1 MEDYKLLANFESR
14 EYPSCPAPYR
24 LALFFGCLRGTHAQT
39 VSIPMAHAYSPPMS
53 NAPYPSNSQSVPHS
67 NSAPPPAD
75 ARDAAYRVLST
86 HAMSFPELL
95 PVEPQIQHL
104 EPRDRA
110 LCHAIIRESVTRW
123 ITLRHIIT
131 QLAGRGFETIEPRM
145 QGVLVGASAQLLL
158 LDRLPPHAVI
168 NESVEWAKRYIRPKA
183 GGMINAV
190 LRKVARSRGELL
202 DQYNNEPTAI
212 PVASGGA
219 LMLNDSELPIDDL
232 SRISSAYSLPKAT
245 IKRWTNLYPDIADQL
260 CAHTL
265 MHPPTLIYCQDWT
278 EIVDQEDLE
287 PHNSMSHR
295 VYTGSR
301 THLTRLLDTNPTLR
315 VQDSASSAVVN
326 SIPEGNYKTIIDYC
340 AGQGTKTR
348 QLSERFPNATIIAME
363 IDSRRLDTLMDVFD
377 GSRNV
382 LVRHVDELE
391 ETLHN
396 GADLILTDVP
406 CSNSGVLA
414 RRMEARYR
422 PMTSQVGRLAT
433 IQLDILTTVIPHL
446 NPGGTLVYSTCSIE
460 PEENQDVRDW
470 IIADPIFEF
479 VEDHQILPS
488 GRPGDPSSIYT
499 DGSYACIFKKT
510 N

>member
-1 MEDYKLLANFESR
+1 M
-14 EYPSCPAPYR
+14 P
-24 LALFFGCLRGTHAQT
+24 
-39 VSIPMAHAYSPPMS
+39 
-53 NAPYPSNSQSVPHS
+53 NAPYPRNSQQAPYSPNS

-75 ARDAAYRVLST
+75 ARDAAYRVLSA
-86 HAMSFPELL
+86 HAISFPDLL

-145 QGVLVGASAQLLL
+145 QGVLIGASAQLLL

-183 GGMINAV
+183 GGMTNAI
-190 LRKVARSRGELL
+190 LRKVARTRGQLL
-202 DQYNNEPTAI
+202 DTYDNQPNAI
-212 PVASGGA
+212 PLSSGSA
-219 LMLNDSELPIDDL
+219 LELNDSTLPADPL
-232 SRISSAYSLPKAT
+232 SHTSTAYSIPKAT
-245 IKRWTNLYPDIADQL
+245 IKRWAKLYPDEHHRLI
-260 CAHTL
+260 AHTL
-265 MHPPTLIYCQDWT
+265 MYPPTLVYCNDWPQIT
-278 EIVDQEDLE
+278 DIDDLD
-287 PHNSMSHR
+287 PHDSPSHR

-301 THLTRLLDTNPTLR
+301 AHLSRLLDANPTLR
-315 VQDSASSAVVN
+315 VQDPASSNVVN
-326 SIPEGNYKTIIDYC
+326 SIPDGNYSTIIDYC

-348 QLSERFPNATIIAME
+348 QLAERFPNATIIAME

-377 GSRNV
+377 GNPEYKNV

-391 ETLHN
+391 ESVPN

-422 PMTSQVGRLAT
+422 PMTTQISRLSKL
-433 IQLDILTTVIPHL
+433 QLDILSTVIPHL
-446 NPGGTLVYSTCSIE
+446 NPGGALVYSTCSIE
-460 PEENQDVRDW
+460 PEENQHLRDW
-470 IIADPIFEF
+470 IQADPIFEF
-479 VEDHQILPS
+479 VSEHQILPTAI
-488 GRPGDPSSIYT
+488 PGDPPSTYT
-499 DGSYACIFKKT
+499 DASYACLFKKA

>member
-1 MEDYKLLANFESR
+1 
-14 EYPSCPAPYR
+14 
-24 LALFFGCLRGTHAQT
+24 
-39 VSIPMAHAYSPPMS
+39 
-53 NAPYPSNSQSVPHS
+53 
-67 NSAPPPAD
+67 
-75 ARDAAYRVLST
+75 
-86 HAMSFPELL
+86 MSFPDLM

-123 ITLRHIIT
+123 ITLRHIIS

-145 QGVLVGASAQLLL
+145 QAVLVGASAQLLL

-190 LRKVARSRGELL
+190 LRKVARARGELL
-202 DQYNNEPTAI
+202 EQYEDQITAI
-212 PVASGGA
+212 PLAGGGA
-219 LMLNDSELPIDDL
+219 LQLIQCDLPMDPL
-232 SRISSAYSLPKAT
+232 SKISTAYSLPKAT
-245 IKRWTNLYPDIADQL
+245 IKRWTNLYPDQAQQL

-265 MHPPTLIYCQDWT
+265 MHPPTLIYSSDWS

-287 PHNSMSHR
+287 PHDSQTHR

-326 SIPEGNYKTIIDYC
+326 SIPDGNYKTIIDYC

-348 QLSERFPNATIIAME
+348 QLSERFPNANIIAME

-377 GSRNV
+377 APQSESCKV
-382 LVRHVDELE
+382 LVRHVDELQ

-422 PMTSQVGRLAT
+422 PMTSQIGRLAK

-470 IIADPIFEF
+470 IEADPLFEF
-479 VEDHQILPS
+479 IKDHQILPT
-488 GRPGDPSSIYT
+488 GQPGDNPASYT

-510 N
+510 K

>member
-1 MEDYKLLANFESR
+1 
-14 EYPSCPAPYR
+14 
-24 LALFFGCLRGTHAQT
+24 
-39 VSIPMAHAYSPPMS
+39 
-53 NAPYPSNSQSVPHS
+53 
-67 NSAPPPAD
+67 
-75 ARDAAYRVLST
+75 
-86 HAMSFPELL
+86 MSFPELL

-123 ITLRHIIT
+123 ITLRHIIS

-190 LRKVARSRGELL
+190 LRKVARARGEVL
-202 DQYNNEPTAI
+202 DQYEELATMI
-212 PVASGGA
+212 PSASGGA
-219 LMLNDSELPIDDL
+219 LQLIDSDLPADQL
-232 SRISSAYSLPKAT
+232 SLISTAYSLPKAT
-245 IKRWTNLYPDIADQL
+245 IKRWTNLYPDQVQQL

-265 MHPPTLIYCQDWT
+265 MHPPTLVYSADWS

-287 PHNSMSHR
+287 PHDSPSHR

-326 SIPEGNYKTIIDYC
+326 SIPDGNYKTIVDYC

-382 LVRHVDELE
+382 MVRHVDELE

-422 PMTSQVGRLAT
+422 PMTPQIGRLAK

-446 NPGGTLVYSTCSIE
+446 NNGGTLVYSTCSIE

-470 IIADPIFEF
+470 IHADPIFELI
-479 VEDHQILPS
+479 EDHQILPS
-488 GRPGDPSSIYT
+488 GKPGDNPASYT

-510 N
+510 K